1 MKNFSLQITKGER
14 IGIVGPSGAGKTTL
28 INLLL
33 RFYDPD
39 QGSIEVDGIDI
50 RKIKIASLRQQMGVV
65 LQDSLVLG
73 GTVRENILYGNFNA
87 SMDEV
92 INAAQRAHAHEFII
106 NLENGYDTELGL
118 SLIHI

>member
-1 MKNFSLQITKGER
+1 MGGVARGITLKDIYFSYGGEIILKNFSLHIAQGEK

-50 RKIKIASLRQQMGVV
+50 RKIKIASLRQQIGVV

-73 GTVRENILYGNFNA
+73 CLLYT
-87 SMDEV
+87 SRCV
-92 INAAQRAHAHEFII
+92 
-106 NLENGYDTELGL
+106 
-118 SLIHI
+118 